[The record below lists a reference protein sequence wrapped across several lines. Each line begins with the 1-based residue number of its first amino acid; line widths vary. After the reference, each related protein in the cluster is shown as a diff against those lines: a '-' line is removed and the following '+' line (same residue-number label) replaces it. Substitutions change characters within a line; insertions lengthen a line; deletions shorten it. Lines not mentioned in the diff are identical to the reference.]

1 MEKFILVSTI
11 IIEDDLEANVCLKP
25 TSSLIENYIATY
37 KTFESESIAIAETP
51 NFITEMTPILFAEFQ
66 QMDNVPQSIRDEFEL

>member
-1 MEKFILVSTI
+1 MKKFTLTATYEVMR
-11 IIEDDLEANVCLKP
+11 DLQTQVCLKP
-25 TSSLIENYIATY
+25 TDTQIENYLATY
-37 KTFESESIAIAETP
+37 RVYETESIAIAETP